1 MAVIVNGQ
9 FVEDE
14 RFIEAFRQLGG
25 FEIDTTTPGGRS
37 QANALRRLSER
48 QGCRTGSAA
57 PEGLGVRVYCVGRGG
72 EVDVEKLARYARLIR
87 R

>member
-1 MAVIVNGQ
+1 VAVIVNGQ

-48 QGCRTGSAA
+48 QGWPDR
-57 PEGLGVRVYCVGRGG
+57 
-72 EVDVEKLARYARLIR
+72 
-87 R
+87 

>member
-1 MAVIVNGQ
+1 MRSA
-9 FVEDE
+9 
-14 RFIEAFRQLGG
+14 AYLS
-25 FEIDTTTPGGRS
+25 GRV
-37 QANALRRLSER
+37 
-48 QGCRTGSAA
+48 GRTGSAA